1 MYKYK
6 PMMDLFVCS
15 VMSFWVLRFS
25 IQQVTSGKLGLLLA
39 ATREPDPPLLPSPVV
54 AIEIE
59 WFVFVTRRAGWLS
72 VVKLDASCSRHA
84 PHRHNG
90 LDLFVY
96 QLCDSPQQEV
106 ATAMNNFWKKNLQTC
121 PVWPIVLQL
130 SSVFFQGNLQN
141 IPAEFVQNIPFF
153 S

>member
-84 PHRHNG
+84 PTQRSR
-90 LDLFVY
+90 FVRLSTLWLSTTRSCY
-96 QLCDSPQQEV
+96 GNEQFL
-106 ATAMNNFWKKNLQTC
+106 KKNLHTC

-130 SSVFFQGNLQN
+130 SSVFFHGNLQN